1 MTAVLPPR
9 AAGAADQL
17 PPAGPVRS
25 TPAPRRRRRPIRAVA
40 RFAGRWSLRMLVSTA
55 VLAFLGL
62 AVGPHVL
69 DYRTMTM
76 LTGSMAPTIDP
87 GDVVVSTPLDV
98 EDVTAG
104 MVITYHIPVD
114 DHRVV
119 THRVIDVE
127 HTADGSVSVR
137 TQGDANAAPDPWTA
151 VLTGDTAYQVQAVVP
166 EVGHLITALR
176 NPTLSTLFVQL
187 VPLALGVWMLLA
199 IWRPTRHW
207 DAEDAGHTADVDT
220 HRTATTAGGTR

>member
-1 MTAVLPPR
+1 MTAVLPVHR
-9 AAGAADQL
+9 AAQT
-17 PPAGPVRS
+17 PPPGGPVRS
-25 TPAPRRRRRPIRAVA
+25 TPARRRRRPVRALLC
-40 RFAGRWSLRMLVSTA
+40 FTGRWSLRMLVSTA

-76 LTGSMAPTIDP
+76 LTGSMAPSIQP

-98 EDVTAG
+98 ENVTEG
-104 MVITYHIPVD
+104 MVITYHIPID

-119 THRVIDVE
+119 THRVVDVQRS
-127 HTADGSVSVR
+127 ADGTVTVR
-137 TQGDANAAPDPWTA
+137 TQGDANDAPDPWTA

-166 EVGHLITALR
+166 EIGHLITALR

-187 VPLALGVWMLLA
+187 VPVALGVWMLLG
-199 IWRPTRHW
+199 IWRPTRGDDD
-207 DAEDAGHTADVDT
+207 DAPTEVL
-220 HRTATTAGGTR
+220 R